1 MGMVRCS
8 DMATMA
14 REYVYV
20 GCSLS
25 VFFMC
30 IFFWVRHSE

>member
-20 GCSLS
+20 GCSVS
-25 VFFMC
+25 VFFQC
-30 IFFWVRHSE
+30 TNFDGET